1 MKYLNSLTRFI
12 RVMENLE
19 SHEKNLFSRPG
30 RLVTA
35 DIKAR
40 RMQDRDIQLN
50 SANGMLFGEHQ
61 TLCMLYFAGTN
72 FCD

>member
-1 MKYLNSLTRFI
+1 MKSIYFLG
-12 RVMENLE
+12 LE
-19 SHEKNLFSRPG
+19 SHGFMFG

-35 DIKAR
+35 DVKAR

-61 TLCMLYFAGTN
+61 SLCLN
-72 FCD
+72 